1 MFMRRKRINILCFF
15 EDSQRSLMMVLP
27 QDGRLLRIYVGESDK
42 HQGRPLYEWI
52 VLQAREQGL
61 AGATVLRGMQGFGA
75 HSRIHTSKILRLS
88 EDLPVVVEIVDVME
102 KIQAFM
108 DLIDDVVIEGMATL
122 EKVTVRFYRSRDR
135 ERKG

>member
-1 MFMRRKRINILCFF
+1 
-15 EDSQRSLMMVLP
+15 MVLP

-52 VLQAREQGL
+52 VLKAREQGL
-61 AGATVLRGMQGFGA
+61 AGATVLRGMHGFGA

-102 KIQAFM
+102 RIQAFL
-108 DLIDDVVIEGMATL
+108 DLIDEVVTEGMATL
-122 EKVTVRFYRSRDR
+122 EKVTVRFYRTRDG
-135 ERKG
+135 ERGE